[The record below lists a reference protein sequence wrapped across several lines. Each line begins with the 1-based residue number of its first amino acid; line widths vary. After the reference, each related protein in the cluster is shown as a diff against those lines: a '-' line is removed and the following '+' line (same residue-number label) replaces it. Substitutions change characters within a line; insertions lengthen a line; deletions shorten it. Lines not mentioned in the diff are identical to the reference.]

1 MDRALSKYA
10 LSNSTGFVP
19 EFSLTI
25 RPYAAHTDVGD
36 TVFIYIYIFTSDIQ
50 EIHVQITYR

>member
-1 MDRALSKYA
+1 MHCL
-10 LSNSTGFVP
+10 NSTGFVP